1 MKRTRPPQYR
11 HELKYF
17 INQGEY
23 TLLSGRLQKTM
34 AADAYAKNNG
44 GEYFLFPVRLFWR
57 REPLP

>member
-17 INQGEY
+17 INQGDY

-34 AADAYAKNNG
+34 AADAYAATI
-44 GEYFLFPVRLFWR
+44 GEPPPSAMKPSQ
-57 REPLP
+57 PLSR